1 MMIIFYLLLILRV
14 GRCTDDLIFETKSVG
29 QDVTLTCPRN
39 TTQGISSLF
48 WIRLVSGNLPEF
60 FKGKYTFDYDGVNT
74 TPRITTK
81 QGPGTFLL
89 HIHQAKLSDT
99 GVYYC
104 FRVKKL
110 DMTLLK
116 GTFLR
121 IGGPEPNIT
130 AIIQE
135 RLSDPVHP
143 GDSVTLQCSVLS
155 VSEKKT
161 CPEEQSVYWFRAG
174 SDGSYPSVIY
184 AQRNNS
190 AGCEKSPEAHS
201 PQKCVYSFSKNV
213 GSSDAG
219 TYYCAVATCGEI
231 LFGNGTK
238 LDIKET
244 GSWSFGDVSAL
255 NMWDLQKANTVLILL
270 FAALAM
276 SLIVIAFLIYTIKM
290 KTCDQSNAAVA
301 ATVRGEHQGQQRNED
316 MLVYSAPTFTKRKTG
331 RAERKNVKTAEGETV
346 YTGVRTLMK
355 D

>member
-1 MMIIFYLLLILRV
+1 MMIIFYSLLILRV

-29 QDVTLTCPRN
+29 QNVTLTCPRN
-39 TTQGISSLF
+39 TTQGISTLF

-60 FKGKYTFDYDGVNT
+60 FKGTYTFDKDSVNT
-74 TPRITTK
+74 TPRITIK
-81 QGPGTFLL
+81 QGPGAFLL

-104 FRVKKL
+104 LRVNTL
-110 DMTLLK
+110 DVILLK

-121 IGGPEPNIT
+121 IGGPEPDIT

-155 VSEKKT
+155 DSEEKT
-161 CPEEQSVYWFRAG
+161 CPEEQSVYWFRSG

-238 LDIKET
+238 LE
-244 GSWSFGDVSAL
+244 VEAL

-301 ATVRGEHQGQQRNED
+301 ATVSGEHQGQQRNED

>member
-29 QDVTLTCPRN
+29 QDVTLSCARTKSVE
-39 TTQGISSLF
+39 TSSLF

-60 FKGKYTFDYDGVNT
+60 FRGTFTFDYDGVNT

-81 QGPGTFLL
+81 QENETFLL

-104 FRVKKL
+104 FRVNRL
-110 DMTLLK
+110 DVILLN

-121 IGGPEPNIT
+121 IGGPEPDIT
-130 AIIQE
+130 AVIQN
-135 RLSDPVHP
+135 RSSDPVHP

-155 VSEKKT
+155 DSEEKT

-213 GSSDAG
+213 SSSDAG

-231 LFGNGTK
+231 LFGNGIE
-238 LDIKET
+238 LE
-244 GSWSFGDVSAL
+244 VEAL

-301 ATVRGEHQGQQRNED
+301 ATASGEHQGQQRNED
-316 MLVYSAPTFTKRKTG
+316 MLAYSAPTFTKRKTG

>member
-29 QDVTLTCPRN
+29 QNVTLTCPRN
-39 TTQGISSLF
+39 TTQGISTLF

-60 FKGKYTFDYDGVNT
+60 FRGTYTFDKDSVNT
-74 TPRITTK
+74 TPRITIK
-81 QGPGTFLL
+81 QGPGAFLL

-104 FRVKKL
+104 FRVNTL
-110 DMTLLK
+110 DVILLK

-121 IGGPEPNIT
+121 IGGPEPDIT
-130 AIIQE
+130 AVIQE
-135 RLSDPVHP
+135 RSSDPVHP
-143 GDSVTLQCSVLS
+143 GDSVNLQCSVLS
-155 VSEKKT
+155 DSEKKT

-213 GSSDAG
+213 GFSDAG

-238 LDIKET
+238 LDIEET
-244 GSWSFGDVSAL
+244 GSWSFGDGTFLVLLCAVFTISVNVA
-255 NMWDLQKANTVLILL
+255 AVLIY
-270 FAALAM
+270 A
-276 SLIVIAFLIYTIKM
+276 IK
-290 KTCDQSNAAVA
+290 KNKCDYCNNEAAVSLLENVA
-301 ATVRGEHQGQQRNED
+301 KRNLKRNED
-316 MLVYSAPTFTKRKTG
+316 TWIYSAVVFTAIKSG
-331 RAERKNVKTAEGETV
+331 RGGTRDAETTERERIYAAVKAFG
-346 YTGVRTLMK
+346 L

>member
-29 QDVTLTCPRN
+29 QDVTLSCARTKSVE
-39 TTQGISSLF
+39 TSSLF

-60 FKGKYTFDYDGVNT
+60 FRGTFTFDYDGVNT

-81 QGPGTFLL
+81 QENETFLL

-104 FRVKKL
+104 FRVNRL
-110 DMTLLK
+110 DVILLN

-121 IGGPEPNIT
+121 IGGPEPDIT
-130 AIIQE
+130 AVIQN
-135 RLSDPVHP
+135 RSSDPVHP

-155 VSEKKT
+155 DSEEKT

-213 GSSDAG
+213 SSSDAG

-231 LFGNGTK
+231 LFGNGIE
-238 LDIKET
+238 LEVE
-244 GSWSFGDVSAL
+244 VSAL

-301 ATVRGEHQGQQRNED
+301 ATASGEHQGQQRNED
-316 MLVYSAPTFTKRKTG
+316 MLAYSAPTFTKRKTG